1 MRIQINIGLY
11 LLKLLPLMLL
21 LLVSSKYAVSLHQQ
35 SLCAI
40 VKNGLKM
47 GPCTDPRMMMIM
59 FGLFFDWVLSL

>member
-1 MRIQINIGLY
+1 MRIQTNIGLC

-21 LLVSSKYAVSLHQQ
+21 LLVSPKYAVSLHQQ

-47 GPCTDPRMMMIM
+47 GLCIDPRMMMIM
-59 FGLFFDWVLSL
+59 LGLFFD

>member
-1 MRIQINIGLY
+1 
-11 LLKLLPLMLL
+11 MLL
-21 LLVSSKYAVSLHQQ
+21 LLVSPKYAVSLHQQ

-47 GPCTDPRMMMIM
+47 GLCTDPRMMMIM